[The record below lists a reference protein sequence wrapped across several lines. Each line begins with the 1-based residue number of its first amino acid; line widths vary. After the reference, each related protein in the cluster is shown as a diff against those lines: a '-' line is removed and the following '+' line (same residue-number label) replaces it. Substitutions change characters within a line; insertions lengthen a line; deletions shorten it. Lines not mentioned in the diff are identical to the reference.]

1 MRRTAEPRHSIL
13 GGALLALGLLV
24 HPVATWANGLASAP
38 APGATSASLAG
49 ERITWSIRYGGVA
62 AGTAWA
68 EAKLEPDGAVVI
80 EGGAK
85 NAPWYGKLYSIDDFV
100 RSTARPEGGSTRYET
115 RFREGG
121 FHQDQDMRLEP
132 GGFEV
137 WRKQRF
143 GEEWRE
149 WTKSYDAHPG
159 AEDPISAVT
168 RIRLLHDEALAPT
181 PLGSGWTFPVFSG
194 EKTWPLIVTVVDR
207 EPLETEVLGTVQTRV
222 VELRTEHKG
231 MLEQRGR
238 FWIWLT
244 DDARRI
250 PVRMVVKTNF
260 GAVRADLVAYR
271 PPAVPPPAGP

>member
-1 MRRTAEPRHSIL
+1 M
-13 GGALLALGLLV
+13 
-24 HPVATWANGLASAP
+24 
-38 APGATSASLAG
+38 
-49 ERITWSIRYGGVA
+49 A

-68 EAKLEPDGAVVI
+68 EAKLEPDGDVVI

-100 RSTARPEGGSTRYET
+100 RSTSRPEGGSARYET

-121 FHQDQDMRLEP
+121 FHQDQDMRLGAEA
-132 GGFEV
+132 FEV

-143 GEEWRE
+143 DEEWRE
-149 WTKSYDAHPG
+149 WTKTYDAHPG

-168 RIRLLHDEALAPT
+168 RIRLLPDEALAPT
-181 PLGSGWTFPVFSG
+181 SLGPGWTFPVFSG

-207 EPLETEVLGTVQTRV
+207 EPLDSEVLGTVQTRV

-260 GAVRADLVAYR
+260 GAIRADLVDYR
-271 PPAVPPPAGP
+271 PPVVPPPVVPPPAGP